1 MMVDKFLEYMRYERN
16 RSPRTVQEYEDDL
29 RMFESFFKNK
39 DNQVSWESVDSDLIR
54 DWLESMMDS
63 GHAATSVNRRLS
75 ALRSLF
81 RFALSR
87 HLVEKDPAHV
97 IVGPKNSK
105 PLPAFVREQ
114 DMNRLL
120 DGEEM
125 WQDNFDDLRARTI
138 IILLYHTGVRVSE
151 LTGMDVSS
159 LDMYDSYIKV
169 KGKGNKERVV
179 PFGEELKAGLEKY
192 LVARESF
199 AGMKDGPLFVD
210 DRLRRMSP
218 DQVRAIVKNNLS
230 KVTTQKKR
238 SPHVL
243 RHSFATAMLNNGAG
257 IESVKKLLGHA
268 KISTTEIYTHTT
280 FEQLKRVYKQAHPRA

>member
-1 MMVDKFLEYMRYERN
+1 MMVEKFLDYMRYERN
-16 RSPRTVQEYEDDL
+16 RSPLTVQNYEEDL
-29 RMFESFFKNK
+29 RMFEAFFKNK

-54 DWLESMMDS
+54 DWMEDMMDS

-75 ALRSLF
+75 ALRSFF

-87 HLVEKDPAHV
+87 HLVERDPAHA
-97 IVGPKNSK
+97 IVGPKKNK
-105 PLPAFVREQ
+105 PLPAFVKEKE
-114 DMNRLL
+114 MNRLL

-125 WQDNFDDLRARTI
+125 WGDSFEDLRARTI
-138 IILLYHTGVRVSE
+138 IILLYHTGIRVSE

-159 LDMYDSYIKV
+159 VDMTDRYIKV
-169 KGKGNKERVV
+169 RGKGNKDRVV
-179 PFGEELKAGLEKY
+179 PFGDELKRDLQKY
-192 LVARESF
+192 LEARESVT
-199 AGMKDGPLFVD
+199 GMSGGPLLTD
-210 DRLRRMSP
+210 NKCRRMTTAK
-218 DQVRAIVKNNLS
+218 VRVIVEDCLA

-268 KISTTEIYTHTT
+268 RVSTTEIYTHTT
-280 FEQLKRVYKQAHPRA
+280 FEQLKRIYKQAHPRA

>member
-1 MMVDKFLEYMRYERN
+1 MIVDKFLEYMRYERN

-39 DNQVSWESVDSDLIR
+39 DSQVSWESVDSDLIR

-125 WQDNFDDLRARTI
+125 WQDNFEDLRARTI

-151 LTGMDVSS
+151 LTGMDISS

-169 KGKGNKERVV
+169 RGKGNKERVV

>member
-1 MMVDKFLEYMRYERN
+1 MMVDKFLEYMRYARN
-16 RSPRTVQEYEDDL
+16 RSPLTLLAYEDDL
-29 RMFESFFKNK
+29 RMFESYFREK
-39 DNQVSWESVDSDLIR
+39 DSQVTWESVDSDLIR

-125 WQDNFDDLRARTI
+125 WQDNFEDLRARTI

-169 KGKGNKERVV
+169 RGKGNKERVV

>member
-39 DNQVSWESVDSDLIR
+39 DSQVSWESVDSDLIR

-125 WQDNFDDLRARTI
+125 WQDNFEDLRARTI
-138 IILLYHTGVRVSE
+138 IILLYHTGVRESE

-169 KGKGNKERVV
+169 RGKGNKERVV

>member
-1 MMVDKFLEYMRYERN
+1 MMVEKFLEYMRYERN
-16 RSPRTVQEYEDDL
+16 RSPLTVQAYEDDL
-29 RMFESFFKNK
+29 RMFESYFREK
-39 DNQVSWESVDSDLIR
+39 DSQVTWESVDSDLIR
-54 DWLESMMDS
+54 DWMESMMDG
-63 GHAATSVNRRLS
+63 GHTATSVNRRLS
-75 ALRSLF
+75 ALRSFF

-87 HLVEKDPAHV
+87 HLVERDPAHA
-97 IVGPKNSK
+97 IVGPKKDK
-105 PLPAFVREQ
+105 PLPAFVKEKE
-114 DMNRLL
+114 MNRLL

-125 WQDNFDDLRARTI
+125 WDDSFGDLRARTI

-169 KGKGNKERVV
+169 RGKGNKERVV

>member
-39 DNQVSWESVDSDLIR
+39 DSQVSWESVDSDLIR
-54 DWLESMMDS
+54 DWMESMMDS

-75 ALRSLF
+75 AVRSMF

-87 HLVEKDPAHV
+87 HLVKKDPARV

-125 WQDNFDDLRARTI
+125 WQDNFEDLRARTI

-169 KGKGNKERVV
+169 RGKGNKERVV

-257 IESVKKLLGHA
+257 IESVKKLLGHE

-280 FEQLKRVYKQAHPRA
+280 FEQLKRIYKQAHPRA

>member
-39 DNQVSWESVDSDLIR
+39 DSQVSWESVDSDLIR

-125 WQDNFDDLRARTI
+125 WQDNFEDLRARTI

-169 KGKGNKERVV
+169 RGKGNKERVV

-243 RHSFATAMLNNGAG
+243 RHSFATAMLNNGAR
-257 IESVKKLLGHA
+257 IESVKKLLCHA
-268 KISTTEIYTHTT
+268 NISTTEIYTHTT

>member
-39 DNQVSWESVDSDLIR
+39 DSQVSWESVDSDLIR

-125 WQDNFDDLRARTI
+125 WQDNFEDLRARTI

-169 KGKGNKERVV
+169 RGKGNKERVV

>member
-39 DNQVSWESVDSDLIR
+39 DSQVSWESVNSDLIR

-125 WQDNFDDLRARTI
+125 WQDNFEDLRARTI

-169 KGKGNKERVV
+169 RGKGNKERVV

>member
-16 RSPRTVQEYEDDL
+16 RSPRTVQEYEDDW

-39 DNQVSWESVDSDLIR
+39 DSQVSWESVDSDLIR

-125 WQDNFDDLRARTI
+125 WQDNFEDLRARTI

-169 KGKGNKERVV
+169 RGKGNKERVV

>member
-1 MMVDKFLEYMRYERN
+1 MIVDKFLEYMRYERN

-39 DNQVSWESVDSDLIR
+39 DSQVSWESVDSDLIR

-125 WQDNFDDLRARTI
+125 WQDNFEDLRARTI

-169 KGKGNKERVV
+169 RGKGNKERVV

>member
-1 MMVDKFLEYMRYERN
+1 MIVDKFLEYMRYERN

-39 DNQVSWESVDSDLIR
+39 DSQVSWESVDSDLIR

-125 WQDNFDDLRARTI
+125 WQDNFEDLRARTI

-151 LTGMDVSS
+151 LTGMDVSL

-169 KGKGNKERVV
+169 RGKGNKERVV

>member
-39 DNQVSWESVDSDLIR
+39 DSQVSWESVDSDLIR

-125 WQDNFDDLRARTI
+125 WQDNFEDLRARTI

-169 KGKGNKERVV
+169 RGKGNKERVV

-280 FEQLKRVYKQAHPRA
+280 FEQLKRAYKQAHPRA

>member
-1 MMVDKFLEYMRYERN
+1 MMVEKFLDYMCYERN
-16 RSPRTVQEYEDDL
+16 RSPLTVQNYEEDL
-29 RMFESFFKNK
+29 RMFEAFFKNK

-54 DWLESMMDS
+54 DWMEDMMDS

-75 ALRSLF
+75 ALRSFF

-87 HLVEKDPAHV
+87 HLVERDPAHA
-97 IVGPKNSK
+97 IVGPKKNK
-105 PLPAFVREQ
+105 PLPAFVKEKE
-114 DMNRLL
+114 MNRLL

-125 WQDNFDDLRARTI
+125 WGDSFEDLRARTI
-138 IILLYHTGVRVSE
+138 IILLYHTGIRVSE

-159 LDMYDSYIKV
+159 VDMTDRYIKV
-169 KGKGNKERVV
+169 RGKGNKDRVV
-179 PFGEELKAGLEKY
+179 PFGDELKRDLQKY
-192 LVARESF
+192 LEARESVT
-199 AGMKDGPLFVD
+199 GMSGGPLLTD
-210 DRLRRMSP
+210 DKCRRMTTAK
-218 DQVRAIVKNNLS
+218 VRVIVEDCLA

-268 KISTTEIYTHTT
+268 RVSTTEIYTHTT
-280 FEQLKRVYKQAHPRA
+280 FEQLKRIYKQAHPRA

>member
-1 MMVDKFLEYMRYERN
+1 MVDKFLEYMRYERN

-39 DNQVSWESVDSDLIR
+39 DSQVSWESVDSDLIR
-54 DWLESMMDS
+54 DWLENMMDS

-125 WQDNFDDLRARTI
+125 WQDNFEDLRARTI

-169 KGKGNKERVV
+169 RGKGNKERVV

>member
-29 RMFESFFKNK
+29 RMFESFFKAK
-39 DNQVSWESVDSDLIR
+39 DSQISWESVDSDLIR
-54 DWLESMMDS
+54 DWMESMMDS

-75 ALRSLF
+75 AVRSMF

-87 HLVEKDPAHV
+87 HLVEKDPAHA
-97 IVGPKNSK
+97 IVGPKKTK
-105 PLPAFVREQ
+105 PLPTFVKEK

-120 DGEEM
+120 DSEEM
-125 WQDNFDDLRARTI
+125 WEDNFAGLRARTI

-159 LDMYDSYIKV
+159 VDMTDNYIKV
-169 KGKGNKERVV
+169 RGKGNKERVV
-179 PFGEELKAGLEKY
+179 PFGEELKQDLQKY
-192 LVARESF
+192 LVAREGFS
-199 AGMKDGPLFVD
+199 GTSSGPLLVD
-210 DRLRRMSP
+210 NRHRRMTP
-218 DQVRAIVKNNLS
+218 EQVRVIVKDNLS

-257 IESVKKLLGHA
+257 IESVKKLLGHE

-280 FEQLKRVYKQAHPRA
+280 FEQLKRIYKQAHPRA

>member
-1 MMVDKFLEYMRYERN
+1 MIVDKFLEYMRYERN

-39 DNQVSWESVDSDLIR
+39 DSQVSWESVDSDLIR

-63 GHAATSVNRRLS
+63 GHVATSVNRRLS

-125 WQDNFDDLRARTI
+125 WQDNFEDLRARTI

-169 KGKGNKERVV
+169 RGKGNKERVV

>member
-39 DNQVSWESVDSDLIR
+39 DSQVSWESVDSDLIR

-125 WQDNFDDLRARTI
+125 WQDNFEDLRARTI

-169 KGKGNKERVV
+169 RGKGNKERVV

-238 SPHVL
+238 SAHVL

>member
-1 MMVDKFLEYMRYERN
+1 MRYERN

-29 RMFESFFKNK
+29 RMFESFFKAK
-39 DNQVSWESVDSDLIR
+39 DSQISWESVDSDLIR
-54 DWLESMMDS
+54 DWMESMMDS

-75 ALRSLF
+75 AVRSMF

-97 IVGPKNSK
+97 IVGPKKTK
-105 PLPAFVREQ
+105 PLPTFVKEK

-120 DGEEM
+120 DSEEM
-125 WQDNFDDLRARTI
+125 WEDNFDGLRARTI

-159 LDMYDSYIKV
+159 VDMTDNYIKV
-169 KGKGNKERVV
+169 RGKGNKERVV
-179 PFGEELKAGLEKY
+179 PFGEELKQDLQKY
-192 LVARESF
+192 LVAREGFSG
-199 AGMKDGPLFVD
+199 ASSGPLLVD
-210 DRLRRMSP
+210 NRLRRMTP
-218 DQVRAIVKNNLS
+218 EQVRVIVKDNLS

-257 IESVKKLLGHA
+257 IESVKKLLGHE

-280 FEQLKRVYKQAHPRA
+280 FEQLKRIYKQAHPRA

>member
-39 DNQVSWESVDSDLIR
+39 DSQVFWESVDSDLIR

-125 WQDNFDDLRARTI
+125 WQDNFEDLRARTI

-169 KGKGNKERVV
+169 RGKGNKERVV

-280 FEQLKRVYKQAHPRA
+280 FEQLKRVYTKAHPRA

>member
-39 DNQVSWESVDSDLIR
+39 DSQVSWESVDSDLIR

-63 GHAATSVNRRLS
+63 GHTATSVNRRLS

-125 WQDNFDDLRARTI
+125 WQDNFEDLRARTI

-169 KGKGNKERVV
+169 RGKGNKERMV

>member
-1 MMVDKFLEYMRYERN
+1 MRYERN
-16 RSPRTVQEYEDDL
+16 RSPRTVQDYEDDL
-29 RMFESFFKNK
+29 RMFESFFKNT
-39 DNQVSWESVDSDLIR
+39 DSQVSWESVDSALIR
-54 DWLESMMDS
+54 DWLQSMMDS

-125 WQDNFDDLRARTI
+125 WQDNFEDLRARTI

-169 KGKGNKERVV
+169 RGKGNKERVV

>member
-1 MMVDKFLEYMRYERN
+1 MRYERN

-39 DNQVSWESVDSDLIR
+39 DSQVSWESVDSDLIR
-54 DWLESMMDS
+54 GWLESMMDS

-125 WQDNFDDLRARTI
+125 WQDNFEDLRARTI

-169 KGKGNKERVV
+169 RGKGNKERVV